1 MNVAVTC
8 SNLLHMS
15 KITFSIPQD
24 VYKILIE
31 EQAREKKRRNR
42 GQFSLELTAYL
53 IIRKWSKG
61 ILPDELK
68 TDRE

>member
-1 MNVAVTC
+1 
-8 SNLLHMS
+8 MS
-15 KITFSIPQD
+15 KITFNIPQD
-24 VYKILIE
+24 IYKILID

-61 ILPDELK
+61 IVPEDTNENIKNNL
-68 TDRE
+68 